1 MPGGG
6 ADLIW
11 VHRLGLCLLAAV
23 CGESTQV
30 RLWGLGCGVWGQR
43 SSKTCCGHSAWRAL
57 SGCGWTATWTYSP
70 IVFLSKGRK
79 MRSDMRLVNTLCRC
93 ANATRMFDNAHRAQ
107 VVRMTFA
114 REVVDERDARS
125 TLTMLAQ
132 LAWERE
138 RNYVPVV
145 PQIPD
150 PVGK

>member
-1 MPGGG
+1 MP
-6 ADLIW
+6 
-11 VHRLGLCLLAAV
+11 V
-23 CGESTQV
+23 
-30 RLWGLGCGVWGQR
+30 
-43 SSKTCCGHSAWRAL
+43 
-57 SGCGWTATWTYSP
+57 YSY
-70 IVFLSKGRK
+70 K
-79 MRSDMRLVNTLCRC
+79 
-93 ANATRMFDNAHRAQ
+93 FDYVQ
-107 VVRMTFA
+107 VVRVTFA

>member
-1 MPGGG
+1 MCLQHGDLLVYNCTRLLG
-6 ADLIW
+6 A
-11 VHRLGLCLLAAV
+11 G
-23 CGESTQV
+23 
-30 RLWGLGCGVWGQR
+30 
-43 SSKTCCGHSAWRAL
+43 
-57 SGCGWTATWTYSP
+57 
-70 IVFLSKGRK
+70 
-79 MRSDMRLVNTLCRC
+79 SDCR
-93 ANATRMFDNAHRAQ
+93 RWSAQ
-107 VVRMTFA
+107 VVRVTFA

>member
-1 MPGGG
+1 MLWLDCVCFYALNSVLSEGPDVRPKVPL
-6 ADLIW
+6 AMT
-11 VHRLGLCLLAAV
+11 LCWCA
-23 CGESTQV
+23 
-30 RLWGLGCGVWGQR
+30 RY
-43 SSKTCCGHSAWRAL
+43 AL
-57 SGCGWTATWTYSP
+57 DS
-70 IVFLSKGRK
+70 IVSIASQK
-79 MRSDMRLVNTLCRC
+79 MRL
-93 ANATRMFDNAHRAQ
+93 HAQ
-107 VVRMTFA
+107 VVRVTFA